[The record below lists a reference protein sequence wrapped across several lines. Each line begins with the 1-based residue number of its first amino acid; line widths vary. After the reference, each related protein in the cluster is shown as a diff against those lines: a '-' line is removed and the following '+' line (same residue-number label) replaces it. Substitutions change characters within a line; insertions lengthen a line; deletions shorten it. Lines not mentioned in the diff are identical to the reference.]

1 MAQHHK
7 VESDLTAE
15 HLEQL
20 KSYVR
25 EKNYTRTTD
34 DCHTWTLGHGYTIG
48 RTAVGNWLAKFRI
61 EDSQR
66 ASGELARTLIDAA
79 KQEGTV
85 AISDAATLQL
95 SQMVFTQLLQMQAR
109 GDVDTKELFG
119 VSMALKN
126 VIGAKKQVDE
136 LRGKFDEKAKAL
148 VAKRSITQDDIDEVR
163 KAVFG

>member
-95 SQMVFTQLLQMQAR
+95 SQMVFTQLLQMQAAGR
-109 GDVDTKELFG
+109 SGHEGIVRREH
-119 VSMALKN
+119 
-126 VIGAKKQVDE
+126 GAEERDRRQETGGRAARQVRRE
-136 LRGKFDEKAKAL
+136 GQGAR
-148 VAKRSITQDDIDEVR
+148 RQ
-163 KAVFG
+163 AVHHAGRH